1 MTAPLDAASHARILA
16 DVRARVRALQALRP
30 VQPLDVR
37 ALARDVVVLGSS
49 SRGGSTVVAELLRQ
63 VPGTLHLRA
72 ELNPFLALDGRVF
85 PASGTGSDALSAVPP
100 ESLAALGH
108 DLAWEIGSPAAGWAD
123 EAEVWQFAIDLAV
136 RLSLQWPLSVFTAGE
151 VHAAL
156 REVRDVSAFADPA
169 RFQAHFLRALAPAH
183 PEIDPGYYDIGRD
196 VLAAVF
202 PGRPAPVGPPGPLL
216 LEEPPFVCIRPWTLA
231 SAEALATQPLVVKTP
246 SNAYRLPFLR
256 ALFPAAELRLL
267 HLVRNVAASVNG
279 LVDGWRYPGF
289 WSHHV
294 GARDGSC
301 AEVRPGLG
309 RALDGTGGWWKF
321 DLPPGWEAYRD
332 APLVDLCAFQWRSAH
347 AHVLAEADAHPEMR
361 RLRVRFEDILAPGA
375 ARLPAFAALSDGLRT
390 PVDPA
395 LVDLLPPVMATS
407 RPRQRRWCE
416 RAPELERVLADPR
429 NLEIMERL
437 GYARD
442 PATWT

>member
-1 MTAPLDAASHARILA
+1 MTTPPDTAERTRIVA

-30 VQPLDVR
+30 VRPVDVR
-37 ALARDVVVLGSS
+37 AHARDVVLLGSS
-49 SRGGSTVVAELLRQ
+49 SRGGSTVVAEMLRQ

-72 ELNPFLALDGRVF
+72 ELNPFLALDGRVH
-85 PASGTGSDALSAVPP
+85 PSSGTGSDALPAVPP
-100 ESLAALGH
+100 DTLAALGS
-108 DLAWEIGSPAAGWAD
+108 DLAWEVGSPAEGFAD
-123 EAEVWQFAIDLAV
+123 DAEVWQFALDLAC
-136 RLSLQWPLSVFTAGE
+136 RLSLQWPLASFGADE
-151 VHAAL
+151 VHDAVRVAL
-156 REVRDVSAFADPA
+156 GVLGGNRPFEDPA
-169 RFQAHFLRALAPAH
+169 RFQALFLHALAPAH

-202 PGRPAPVGPPGPLL
+202 PGRPAPVGPPGPVL
-216 LEEPPFVCIRPWTLA
+216 LEEPPFVCIRPWRLA
-231 SAEALATQPLVVKTP
+231 SAEALRTRPLVVKTP

-256 ALFPAAELRLL
+256 ALFPAAELRVL
-267 HLVRNVAASVNG
+267 HLARNVAASVNG

-294 GARDGSC
+294 GAPAG
-301 AEVRPGLG
+301 VPG
-309 RALDGTGGWWKF
+309 ALDATGGWWKF
-321 DLPPGWEAYRD
+321 DLPPGWEAYRE
-332 APLVDLCAFQWRSAH
+332 APLVDICAFQWRSAH
-347 AHVLAEADAHPEMR
+347 AHFLDALDAQPEMR
-361 RLRVRFEDILAPGA
+361 RLRVRFEDLLGPGP
-375 ARLPAFAALSDGLRT
+375 ARLPAFAALGDALGT

-395 LVDLLPPVMATS
+395 LVDLLPPVMATA

-416 RAPELERVLADPR
+416 RAPELERVLADPA